1 MQPLV
6 AELHPNELHPNDA
19 AFPYWIRRTLGPDDF
34 DDRDGDDARVLR
46 PFGIAEQ
53 HPAKRILFREGDPAS
68 ALYIIEEGEVELFFA
83 RRGERRI
90 MQVVGPGSSIGDLP
104 VMLALPDYAYGAATR
119 GDTRLLRFSIETIR
133 ALVEVNPQIC
143 FRFLRLVSRRLER
156 AERRMLELSGRS
168 AFEQIVQYLVREAN
182 EQQSEAVR
190 VTQRDIGA
198 SLALCRQTVSRVLG
212 ELEHLGLIARG
223 RGQLRI
229 LDPDR
234 LAAISDPASSHR

>member
-1 MQPLV
+1 MQPV
-6 AELHPNELHPNDA
+6 AERHPNELRPPD
-19 AFPYWIRRTLGPDDF
+19 PPLPDWIRRTVGPDDF
-34 DDRDGDDARVLR
+34 DDRDGDDVRVLR
-46 PFGIAEQ
+46 PFGVAEE
-53 HPAKRILFREGDPAS
+53 HPAKTILFREGDPAF

-104 VMLALPDYAYGAATR
+104 VMLGLPEYACGAATR
-119 GDTRLLRFSIETIR
+119 ANTRLLRFSIETIR

-168 AFEQIVQYLVREAN
+168 AFEQIVQYLVREAH
-182 EQQSEAVR
+182 EQQSEAVT

-234 LAAISDPASSHR
+234 LAAIDNPASSHR